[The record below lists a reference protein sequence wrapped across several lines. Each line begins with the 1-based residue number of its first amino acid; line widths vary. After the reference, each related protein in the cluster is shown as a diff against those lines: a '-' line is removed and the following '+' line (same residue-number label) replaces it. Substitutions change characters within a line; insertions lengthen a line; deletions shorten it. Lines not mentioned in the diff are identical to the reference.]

1 MSSKLFDE
9 QTHLFITEKNILS
22 DEIQYLLHNPPLR
35 LALPLQE
42 LIDPTRRSRRQ
53 RNSNRIPRS
62 NNEWIM
68 YRRNL
73 DAAKKLEEE
82 APIKQEEEE
91 EAASSITKP
100 NNKAVR
106 RSRRT

>member
-22 DEIQYLLHNPPLR
+22 DEIQQLLHNPPLR

-53 RNSNRIPRS
+53 QRNSGRIPRS

-68 YRRNL
+68 HRRNL

-82 APIKQEEEE
+82 ADN
-91 EAASSITKP
+91 SRLHNVCTLR
-100 NNKAVR
+100 R
-106 RSRRT
+106 RSAAKHR

>member
-22 DEIQYLLHNPPLR
+22 DEIQQLLHNPPLR

-53 RNSNRIPRS
+53 RNSGRIPRS

-73 DAAKKLEEE
+73 DAAKNWK
-82 APIKQEEEE
+82 K
-91 EAASSITKP
+91 
-100 NNKAVR
+100 R
-106 RSRRT
+106 RKKRQQQQ